1 MSTEALAHEKAPA
14 KRLDR
19 RWQGP
24 FRVLWCPLED
34 SNLRFRPEKSAS
46 LAARRRGRAYTNTP
60 FPQVGW
66 AATEWARAEVVLRGE
81 RQAVG
86 AWAGGRRQASGDA
99 GFQLKCAGARAD
111 VRRWARN
118 RAAVV
123 DAWANAQQLAS
134 AADFGGAFVSQHHWA
149 DCSLKRLIWLTTIEC
164 NDS

>member
-1 MSTEALAHEKAPA
+1 MPTEVLAHKKAPA

-86 AWAGGRRQASGDA
+86 AWAGGRRQASGGA
-99 GFQLKCAGARAD
+99 GFRLKRAGARAD
-111 VRRWARN
+111 VRLRRCVGEGP
-118 RAAVV
+118 AVGLGSRLWRRVRLSTSLGGLFIEAV
-123 DAWANAQQLAS
+123 DLAYY
-134 AADFGGAFVSQHHWA
+134 D
-149 DCSLKRLIWLTTIEC
+149 RMR
-164 NDS
+164 

>member
-1 MSTEALAHEKAPA
+1 MPTEALAHKKAPA

-66 AATEWARAEVVLRGE
+66 AATEWARAEVVLRGVY
-81 RQAVG
+81 VG
-86 AWAGGRRQASGDA
+86 AGERRQASGDA
-99 GFQLKCAGARAD
+99 GFRLKRAGARAD
-111 VRRWARN
+111 VRLRRCVGEGL
-118 RAAVV
+118 AVGLGSRLWRRVRLSTPPGGLFIEAV
-123 DAWANAQQLAS
+123 DLAYY
-134 AADFGGAFVSQHHWA
+134 D
-149 DCSLKRLIWLTTIEC
+149 RMR
-164 NDS
+164 

>member
-1 MSTEALAHEKAPA
+1 MPTEVLAHEKAPA

-86 AWAGGRRQASGDA
+86 AWA
-99 GFQLKCAGARAD
+99 D

-118 RAAVV
+118 RAAVA
-123 DAWANAQQLAS
+123 DAWAKALAVGLGS
-134 AADFGGAFVSQHHWA
+134 RLWRRVRLSTSLGGLF
-149 DCSLKRLIWLTTIEC
+149 IEAV
-164 NDS
+164 DLAYYDRMR